1 MSLRRLALATVALT
15 VSVSAAGAAPALA
28 HEGNPNFESI
38 VTSVDGI
45 PGLKAEILNGD
56 DRLLFVYR
64 GTEPLVIEGYKGEP
78 YARIDA
84 DGTVSVNTRSE
95 ATYLNDDRF
104 GQVDVPAVADVK
116 AEPEWKPVGKGG
128 RFEFHDH
135 RMHWM
140 SQGDPPLKADK
151 AERQKVFDWSVPVK
165 VEGAA
170 SAGAVRGTLWWRGEG
185 GGAPVAMFAG
195 LGVFVL
201 LAVVFV
207 VVVRWRRGAGEP
219 EAGGAEPVAAG
230 PGSAREAW

>member
-64 GTEPLVIEGYKGEP
+64 GTEPLIVEGYDDEP
-78 YARIDA
+78 YAKIDP
-84 DGTVSVNTRSE
+84 DGTVSVNQRSE
-95 ATYLNDDRF
+95 ATYINDDRF
-104 GQVDVPAVADVK
+104 GEVPVPDTVDKD
-116 AEPEWKPVGKGG
+116 AEPVWKAVGKGG

-140 SQGDPPLKADK
+140 TKTDPPLKQDRS
-151 AERQKVFDWSVPVK
+151 ERQKVFDWSVPVR
-165 VEGAA
+165 VGDADAA
-170 SAGAVRGTLWWRGEG
+170 SASVRGTLWWRGEG

-201 LAVVFV
+201 LAVGFV
-207 VVVRWRRGAGEP
+207 VVVRRRRGTGEP
-219 EAGGAEPVAAG
+219 PAASSSPAPAAG
-230 PGSAREAW
+230 REAW